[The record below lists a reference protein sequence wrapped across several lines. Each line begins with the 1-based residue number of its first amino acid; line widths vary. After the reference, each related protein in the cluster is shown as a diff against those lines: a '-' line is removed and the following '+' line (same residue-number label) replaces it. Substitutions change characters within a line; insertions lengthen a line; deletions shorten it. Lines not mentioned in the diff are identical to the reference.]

1 MLKFEGKIKNLSLRQ
16 VQEVFLTRI
25 QELAAQ
31 RGTESSNLFLSAS
44 QSCLLQ
50 ETLDVEQKRPISA
63 GICEKKNLQG
73 ASYISYLPTF
83 LPKVSFVIIK
93 VPLWLWLFKCILV
106 EHCLHNAGV
115 VGSSPTIATT
125 FIFK

>member
-31 RGTESSNLFLSAS
+31 RGTESSNLFLSAN

-50 ETLDVEQKRPISA
+50 ETLNVVQIRPISA
-63 GICEKKNLQG
+63 GICEKKIMQG
-73 ASYISYLPTF
+73 APSISFFALNAAKSLFCDHQGAPLALAIQMYIGRAL
-83 LPKVSFVIIK
+83 
-93 VPLWLWLFKCILV
+93 
-106 EHCLHNAGV
+106 
-115 VGSSPTIATT
+115 SS
-125 FIFK
+125 